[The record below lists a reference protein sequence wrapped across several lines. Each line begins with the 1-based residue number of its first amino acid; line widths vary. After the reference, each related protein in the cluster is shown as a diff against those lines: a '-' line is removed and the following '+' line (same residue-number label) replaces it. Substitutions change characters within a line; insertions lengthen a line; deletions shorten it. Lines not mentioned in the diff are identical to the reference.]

1 MDNTDL
7 ERYAALS
14 PVMVTRLRVLEEE
27 ELQAIDNAPVGY
39 IANTFI
45 PRFM

>member
-27 ELQAIDNAPVGY
+27 LQAIDNAPVGY